1 MYEWEVHTMNMK
13 KQNWLGGKNQN
24 SSKDYK
30 LHPQGQNKG
39 IYKTTQHVRHF
50 DFDFI
55 LLVQGLQITT
65 KQGRRALGLS
75 K

>member
-1 MYEWEVHTMNMK
+1 MRGSHNEHEEAELTW
-13 KQNWLGGKNQN
+13 GKNQN

-39 IYKTTQHVRHF
+39 IYKTTQIWVWFYH
-50 DFDFI
+50 